1 MIAIKTLR
9 NRKPFFGYNRKP
21 KIKYMSG
28 DRYQDQLHCTK
39 GGHGHIRDTEITL
52 EKIFENQAYL
62 AHNHWI
68 GVFRITY
75 VVDWEE
81 LGVRAG
87 DFDQFV
93 VDTAAGKDTVV
104 EKIQRAVLDEL
115 EYHNI
120 DPNLNMVDL
129 KIQTIGTRT
138 GTLRVDTTNQI
149 R

>member
-1 MIAIKTLR
+1 MNEIKSLR
-9 NRKPFFGYNRKP
+9 QSPTFFGFKFLPSRVTKM
-21 KIKYMSG
+21 KG
-28 DRYQDQLHCTK
+28 DRYQDQM
-39 GGHGHIRDTEITL
+39 HGNHSHIRDTKITL

-75 VVDWEE
+75 VNSVGDFWT
-81 LGVRAG
+81 AG

-115 EYHNI
+115 EYCNI
-120 DPNLNMVDL
+120 DPDLNWVDL
-129 KIQTIGTRT
+129 IIPAIGTRD
-138 GTLRVDTTNQI
+138 GVMHVDTTNQT

>member
-1 MIAIKTLR
+1 MNEIKSLR
-9 NRKPFFGYNRKP
+9 QSPTFFGF
-21 KIKYMSG
+21 KILPSRVTKMSG
-28 DRYQDQLHCTK
+28 DRIHDQMH
-39 GGHGHIRDTEITL
+39 GDHGHIRDTKITL

-68 GVFRITY
+68 GIFRITY
-75 VVDWEE
+75 VNSVGDFWT
-81 LGVRAG
+81 AG

-115 EYHNI
+115 EYCNI
-120 DPNLNMVDL
+120 DPDLNWVDL
-129 KIQTIGTRT
+129 IIPAIGTRN
-138 GTLRVDTTNQI
+138 GVMNVDTTDQI

>member
-1 MIAIKTLR
+1 
-9 NRKPFFGYNRKP
+9 
-21 KIKYMSG
+21 MSG
-28 DRYQDQLHCTK
+28 DRIHDQMY
-39 GGHGHIRDTEITL
+39 GDHGHIRDTKITL

-75 VVDWEE
+75 VNSAGDFWT
-81 LGVRAG
+81 AG

-115 EYHNI
+115 EYCNI
-120 DPNLNMVDL
+120 DPDLNWVDL
-129 KIQTIGTRT
+129 IIHAIGTRD
-138 GTLRVDTTNQI
+138 GVLHVDTTNQI